1 MDVVRLVRSEAPG
14 CHPKD
19 PFRPSK
25 HEHRVPAT
33 YAGMVEGISPRGV
46 LLERRSKP
54 RAPAREYVPVADGGF
69 AGIGHPS
76 RSRLNQL
83 EIPIPS
89 GYVID

>member
-46 LLERRSKP
+46 LLERIG
-54 RAPAREYVPVADGGF
+54 PV
-69 AGIGHPS
+69 
-76 RSRLNQL
+76 
-83 EIPIPS
+83 
-89 GYVID
+89 